1 MVSLGMQWM
10 MSLSGGVSNSL
21 TNRHYPWCEA
31 YSLDGLEIY
40 VPFDMQVHILSVV
53 HYRI

>member
-10 MSLSGGVSNSL
+10 VSLSGGVSNSL
-21 TNRHYPWCEA
+21 TNHHYPWCEA

-53 HYRI
+53 HYHI